1 MTYFYRQPITDD
13 DVDRI
18 AVCLRVLGE
27 KLPMMG
33 DIFTESC
40 RQSLASMLHAKA
52 EEEKEYQKVF
62 CVIELSVYR
71 KETLHLDLEIYFS

>member
-1 MTYFYRQPITDD
+1 MCSWVIRHLDVLFQPITDD

-40 RQSLASMLHAKA
+40 RQSLATMLHAKA

-62 CVIELSVYR
+62 
-71 KETLHLDLEIYFS
+71 FWN